1 MFEPMMEMSDD
12 AVIKVVGVGGGG
24 GNAVEHMVR
33 ESIEGV
39 EFISVNTDAQALRK
53 TSVGNVIQIGGDITK
68 GLGAG
73 ANPQVG
79 RDAALEDRDRIK
91 DSLTGADMVFI
102 AAGMGGGTGTGA
114 APVIAEVAKEL
125 GILTVAVVTKP
136 FSFEGKKR
144 LAFAEQGIDELSKHV
159 DSLITIPNEK
169 LLKVLG
175 RGVTL
180 LEAFASANDV
190 LKNAVQGI
198 AELITRPGMIN
209 VDFADVRTV
218 MSEMGHAM
226 MGSGIA
232 KGEDRAEE
240 AAEMAISSPLLE
252 DIDLA
257 GARGVLVNI
266 TAGLDMRL
274 DEFETVGNTV
284 KAFASDNATVVI
296 GTSLDPDMTD
306 EIRVTVVA
314 TGIGNEKKPDITLV
328 AGGKA
333 KVAPTPQ
340 AQPQQQV
347 AATQAEEKPAQTLQN
362 NQVQEKPQVTP
373 QPANTVS
380 SSPASSSQSS
390 AAPKQEKESGY
401 LDIPAF
407 LRRQAD

>member
-340 AQPQQQV
+340 AQPQQQA

-373 QPANTVS
+373 QPTNTVS

>member
-340 AQPQQQV
+340 AQPQQQ
-347 AATQAEEKPAQTLQN
+347 AATTQAEEKPAQTLQN

-373 QPANTVS
+373 QPTNTVS

>member
-24 GNAVEHMVR
+24 GNAIEHMVR

-53 TSVGNVIQIGGDITK
+53 TSVNTVIQIGGDITK

-79 RDAALEDRDRIK
+79 RDAALEDREAIK
-91 DSLTGADMVFI
+91 EALMGADMVFI

-114 APVIAEVAKEL
+114 APIIAEVAREL
-125 GILTVAVVTKP
+125 NILTVAVVTKP
-136 FSFEGKKR
+136 FSFEGRKR
-144 LAFAEQGIDELSKHV
+144 LAFAEQGIEELSKHV

-175 RGVTL
+175 RGITL
-180 LEAFASANDV
+180 LEAFAKANDV
-190 LKNAVQGI
+190 LRNAVQGI

-226 MGSGIA
+226 MGSGVA
-232 KGEDRAEE
+232 VGEERAEE

-314 TGIGNEKKPDITLV
+314 TGIGTEKKPEITLV
-328 AGGKA
+328 TNKA
-333 KVAPTPQ
+333 TSAPAQQTPAAQVKPKVEAPVVEPVVEKA
-340 AQPQQQV
+340 AQNVQV
-347 AATQAEEKPAQTLQN
+347 TKPASQQT
-362 NQVQEKPQVTP
+362 TS
-373 QPANTVS
+373 T
-380 SSPASSSQSS
+380 SPAAGVQNAG
-390 AAPKQEKESGY
+390 AAQAKPDQKEDY

>member
-1 MFEPMMEMSDD
+1 MFEPTMEMSND

-39 EFISVNTDAQALRK
+39 EFITINTDAQALRK
-53 TSVGNVIQIGGDITK
+53 TAVSTVIQIGGDITK

-79 RDAALEDRDRIK
+79 RESAMEDREAIK
-91 DSLTGADMVFI
+91 AELEGADMVFI

-144 LAFAEQGIDELSKHV
+144 MAFAEQGIEELSKHV

-175 RGVTL
+175 RGITL
-180 LEAFASANDV
+180 LDAFAKANDV
-190 LKNAVQGI
+190 LRNAVQGI
-198 AELITRPGMIN
+198 AELITRPGLIN

-226 MGSGIA
+226 MGSGVA
-232 KGEDRAEE
+232 TGEDRAEE

-266 TAGLDMRL
+266 TAGFDMRL

-296 GTSLDPDMTD
+296 GSSMDPEMSD
-306 EIRVTVVA
+306 ELRVTVVA
-314 TGIGNEKKPDITLV
+314 TGIGNERKPDITLV
-328 AGGKA
+328 PGSQKPASVENKA
-333 KVAPTPQ
+333 QPLQEATKAATSVTGTRPAEAPVQPQTSNVAP
-340 AQPQQQV
+340 
-347 AATQAEEKPAQTLQN
+347 K
-362 NQVQEKPQVTP
+362 
-373 QPANTVS
+373 
-380 SSPASSSQSS
+380 
-390 AAPKQEKESGY
+390 PKQDQDY

-407 LRRQAD
+407 LRKQAD